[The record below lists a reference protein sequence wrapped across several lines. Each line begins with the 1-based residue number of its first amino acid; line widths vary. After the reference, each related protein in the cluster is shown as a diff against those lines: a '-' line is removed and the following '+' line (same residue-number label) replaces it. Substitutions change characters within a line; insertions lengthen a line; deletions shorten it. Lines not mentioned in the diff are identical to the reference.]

1 MDKITENI
9 INAKLDVAIHDIEV
23 ALDNIKGFN
32 NALMYGNYSHA
43 MGVYFGI
50 IKVMEILDIEKMC
63 ERYSSDQM
71 HIQELMERGDALY
84 RTLKEMCT

>member
-1 MDKITENI
+1 
-9 INAKLDVAIHDIEV
+9 
-23 ALDNIKGFN
+23 
-32 NALMYGNYSHA
+32 
-43 MGVYFGI
+43 
-50 IKVMEILDIEKMC
+50 MEILDIEKMC